1 MNRKSMQALISA
13 FDPHG
18 RISGGL
24 RLGSRNVLQV
34 SRRMSIDCA
43 GRDRVAI
50 AHNTWPTLLGSMSSS
65 TTMTYLP
72 KYAPAVHCAASA
84 MTCGAW
90 PAYICLIET
99 TVMPQPAASGI
110 DHTPWIPGT
119 PSFCRSAQMPAE
131 RNAAQNS
138 PHSLDGP
145 SAISAQVSV
154 GLLR

>member
-1 MNRKSMQALISA
+1 MQALIRH
-13 FDPHG
+13 FDPQG
-18 RISGGL
+18 LISGGL
-24 RLGSRNVLQV
+24 RLGSRYVLQV

-43 GRDRVAI
+43 GRERVAI
-50 AHNTWPTLLGSMSSS
+50 AHSTWWMLVGSRSSS

-84 MTCGAW
+84 ITCAAW

-110 DHTPWIPGT
+110 DHTPLIPGT
-119 PSFCRSAQMPAE
+119 PSFCRSAQIPAE

-138 PHSLDGP
+138 PASLAAP
-145 SAISAQVSV
+145 SAIKAQVNV
-154 GLLR
+154 GLSR

>member
-1 MNRKSMQALISA
+1 MQALISA
-13 FDPHG
+13 LDPHG

-43 GRDRVAI
+43 GRDRVAM
-50 AHNTWPTLLGSMSSS
+50 AQSTWPILAGSMSSS

-72 KYAPAVHCAASA
+72 KYAPAVHCAASDITWEA
-84 MTCGAW
+84 G

-99 TVMPQPAASGI
+99 TGMPQPAASGI
-110 DHTPWIPGT
+110 DQTPAMPGT
-119 PSFCRSAQMPAE
+119 PSFCRSAQMPAD
-131 RNAAQNS
+131 RAAAQNS
-138 PHSLDGP
+138 PHSFEGP

-154 GLLR
+154 GLFL

>member
-1 MNRKSMQALISA
+1 MHALIRH

-24 RLGSRNVLQV
+24 RLGSRKVLQV

-43 GRDRVAI
+43 GRERVAI
-50 AHNTWPTLLGSMSSS
+50 AHSTWWTLVGSMSSS

-84 MTCGAW
+84 ITCAAW

-110 DHTPWIPGT
+110 DHTPLIPGT
-119 PSFCRSAQMPAE
+119 PSLSKSPQMPAE
-131 RNAAQNS
+131 RSAAQNR
-138 PHSLDGP
+138 PHSLAGP
-145 SAISAQVSV
+145 SAISAQVTV

>member
-1 MNRKSMQALISA
+1 MQALIRH

-24 RLGSRNVLQV
+24 RLGSRNVLHV
-34 SRRMSIDCA
+34 SRKMSIDCA
-43 GRDRVAI
+43 GRERVAI
-50 AHNTWPTLLGSMSSS
+50 AHSTWWTLVGSMSSS

-84 MTCGAW
+84 ITCGAW

-110 DHTPWIPGT
+110 DHTPCTPGT

-131 RNAAQNS
+131 RSAAQNR
-138 PHSLDGP
+138 PHSFEAP
-145 SAISAQVSV
+145 SAIRAQVSV
-154 GLLR
+154 GLVR

>member
-1 MNRKSMQALISA
+1 MQALISA
-13 FDPHG
+13 FEPQG

-43 GRDRVAI
+43 GRERVAI
-50 AHNTWPTLLGSMSSS
+50 AHSTWPMLVGSMSSS
-65 TTMTYLP
+65 TTMMYLP

-84 MTCGAW
+84 ITCEAW

-110 DHTPWIPGT
+110 DHTPCTPGM

-131 RNAAQNS
+131 RTAAQNS
-138 PHSLDGP
+138 PHSLEGP

>member
-1 MNRKSMQALISA
+1 MQALISA
-13 FDPHG
+13 FEPHG

-24 RLGSRNVLQV
+24 RLGSRKVLQV
-34 SRRMSIDCA
+34 SRRISIDCA
-43 GRDRVAI
+43 GRERVAI
-50 AHNTWPTLLGSMSSS
+50 AHSTWCTLVGSMSSS
-65 TTMTYLP
+65 TTITYLP

-90 PAYICLIET
+90 PAYICLMET

-110 DHTPWIPGT
+110 DHTPWMPGT
-119 PSFCRSAQMPAE
+119 PSLVRSAQIPAE
-131 RNAAQNS
+131 RSAAQQRPAS
-138 PHSLDGP
+138 FAAP

>member
-1 MNRKSMQALISA
+1 MQALISA
-13 FDPHG
+13 LEPHG

-50 AHNTWPTLLGSMSSS
+50 AHSTWPMLLGSMSSS

-84 MTCGAW
+84 ITCAAW

-99 TVMPQPAASGI
+99 TVMPHPAASGI
-110 DHTPWIPGT
+110 DHTPLMPGT
-119 PSFCRSAQMPAE
+119 PSFCRSAQTPAE
-131 RNAAQNS
+131 RKAAQNS
-138 PHSLDGP
+138 PASLAAV
-145 SAISAQVSV
+145 SAIKAQVRV
-154 GLLR
+154 GLSR

>member
-1 MNRKSMQALISA
+1 MLVRSM
-13 FDPHG
+13 
-18 RISGGL
+18 
-24 RLGSRNVLQV
+24 
-34 SRRMSIDCA
+34 C
-43 GRDRVAI
+43 
-50 AHNTWPTLLGSMSSS
+50 SS

-72 KYAPAVHCAASA
+72 KYAHAVHCAANA
-84 MTCGAW
+84 ITCAAW

-110 DHTPWIPGT
+110 DHTPLIPGT
-119 PSFCRSAQMPAE
+119 PSFCRSAQIPAE

-138 PHSLDGP
+138 PHSFDGP